1 MSDNTPEMQAL
12 VDALASDQSQTLHAM
27 QEHHVLV
34 FRWLLEGYEV
44 TVFDGEDYSL
54 SRSRDLIDIIN
65 EIEGVEEAEIFAH
78 KHGDDKTY
86 AWALI
91 TPYGVAHDETV
102 ADHSTEPWMC
112 KMMAEI
118 ASSYYGE

>member
-12 VDALASDQSQTLHAM
+12 ADALASDQSQTLHAM

-34 FRWLLEGYEV
+34 FRWLLEGYAV
-44 TVFDGEDYSL
+44 TVFDGAEYSL
-54 SRSRDLIDIIN
+54 KRSRDLIDIIN
-65 EIEGVEEAEIFAH
+65 EIEGVDEAEIFAH
-78 KHGDDKTY
+78 KHGDNKTH

-91 TPYGVAHDETV
+91 TPFGVAHDETV

-112 KMMAEI
+112 RMMCEI
-118 ASSYYGE
+118 GNSYYEG

>member
-1 MSDNTPEMQAL
+1 MSDNTPEMHHMA
-12 VDALASDQSQTLHAM
+12 
-27 QEHHVLV
+27 EHHMAEHHMLVL
-34 FRWLLEGYEV
+34 RWLLEGYAV
-44 TVFDGEDYSL
+44 TVFDGEEYSL
-54 SRSRDLIDIIN
+54 ERSRDFVDIIN

-78 KHGDDKTY
+78 KHGIEEAKIFARKHGDCVAC

-91 TPYGVAHDETV
+91 TPYGV

-118 ASSYYGE
+118 AASYYGE

>member
-34 FRWLLEGYEV
+34 FRWLLEGYIV
-44 TVFDGEDYSL
+44 SVFDGEDCSL
-54 SRSRDLIDIIN
+54 ERSRDLIEIIN
-65 EIEGVEEAEIFAH
+65 EIESVDEAEIFAH
-78 KHGDDKTY
+78 KRGDHKTY

-91 TPYGVAHDETV
+91 TPYGVEHDETV

-118 ASSYYGE
+118 AASYYGD

>member
-1 MSDNTPEMQAL
+1 MNDNTPEMQAL

-44 TVFDGEDYSL
+44 TVFDGVEYSL
-54 SRSRDLIDIIN
+54 KRSRDLADIIN
-65 EIEGVEEAEIFAH
+65 EVDGVEEAEIFARM
-78 KHGDDKTY
+78 HGSFKTH

-118 ASSYYGE
+118 ASSYYGD

>member
-12 VDALASDQSQTLHAM
+12 VDALASDQSQTLHTM

-34 FRWLLEGYEV
+34 FRWLLEGYEI
-44 TVFDGEDYSL
+44 TVFDGVGYSL
-54 SRSRDLIDIIN
+54 ARSHNLADIIN
-65 EIEGVEEAEIFAH
+65 EIESVDEAEIFAH
-78 KHGDDKTY
+78 KHGDNKTH

-118 ASSYYGE
+118 AASYYGD

>member
-12 VDALASDQSQTLHAM
+12 VDALAGDQSQTLHAM

-44 TVFDGEDYSL
+44 TVFDGAEYSL
-54 SRSRDLIDIIN
+54 ERSRDLLDIIN

-78 KHGDDKTY
+78 KHGDNKTY

-118 ASSYYGE
+118 AASYYGE

>member
-12 VDALASDQSQTLHAM
+12 VDALASDHDYTKHDM

-34 FRWLLEGYEV
+34 FRWLSEGYEI
-44 TVFDGEDYSL
+44 TVFDGEEYSL
-54 SRSRDLIDIIN
+54 ERSRDLIDIIN
-65 EIEGVEEAEIFAH
+65 EIEGVEEAEIFARR
-78 KHGDDKTY
+78 HGDSTIC

-118 ASSYYGE
+118 AASYYGG